1 MSPSSS
7 SLSSD
12 LPPYSSGSQ
21 ETGTESAFNNLG
33 MTTSTS
39 DSSSATPQ
47 SSLLPANATHGR
59 LIADH
64 AATLRDASDW
74 HIPESSRVPFREIP
88 AILISIFGRYRRD
101 SISDIVPDPVSP
113 SGDDDEVMKYDDNPR
128 QLMPIPGD
136 GHAVGEPRLFYSSRA
151 NAPFE
156 VFAVKWSGEE
166 IRPGGRVETRD
177 PSYEPD
183 GEDQPLSRD
192 ASTSSAS
199 TVSDDFEHD
208 YSLSGSTTPEPFAPE
223 RKKVSPISK
232 IVSKHF
238 PGHHGHK
245 HRGSFR
251 PTHHTQHT
259 PSAATFRS
267 LIKLQ
272 SNAPLRS
279 ISPDEWDPQG
289 AYGNIIV
296 SVSAAA
302 GNPAKIYE
310 AAGATGKIWYWIA
323 ARLAGH
329 DVLVGVSTFTVY
341 GAYDEDDKV
350 EPEKVERESGE
361 SKATLSET
369 AVKEVAS
376 APTEK
381 QLRERL
387 LQDL

>member
-21 ETGTESAFNNLG
+21 ETGIESDFNNLG
-33 MTTSTS
+33 MTSSTS
-39 DSSSATPQ
+39 DSSGATPQ
-47 SSLLPANATHGR
+47 SSLLPAQATDASF
-59 LIADH
+59 IADH
-64 AATLRDASDW
+64 AATLRHASDW
-74 HIPESSRVPFREIP
+74 HIPESSRVPFSEIP

-101 SISDIVPDPVSP
+101 SISDTLPDPVSP
-113 SGDDDEVMKYDDNPR
+113 SGNDDEITKYDDSPR
-128 QLMPIPGD
+128 QLMPIPVD
-136 GHAVGEPRLFYSSRA
+136 GHAVGEPRLFFSSRVE
-151 NAPFE
+151 APFE

-166 IRPGGRVETRD
+166 IGLVVRAETGD
-177 PSYEPD
+177 ASHESD
-183 GEDQPLSRD
+183 GEGQPLARD
-192 ASTSSAS
+192 TSASSAS

-208 YSLSGSTTPEPFAPE
+208 NSLSRSTTPEPFAPE

-238 PGHHGHK
+238 PGHHGQK
-245 HRGSFR
+245 HSGSFP
-251 PTHHTQHT
+251 PTHHKQHT

-267 LIKLQ
+267 LIKLP
-272 SNAPLRS
+272 SDSPLRS

-296 SVSAAA
+296 SLSAAT

-310 AAGATGKIWYWIA
+310 AAGTHGKIWYWIA

-329 DVLVGVSTFTVY
+329 DVLVGVSTFAVF

-350 EPEKVERESGE
+350 GLEEVEQESSE
-361 SKATLSET
+361 SKATGLEKAVREET
-369 AVKEVAS
+369 SV
-376 APTEK
+376 PTEK